1 MKHSWSVYTAAS
13 GEQFCMSRDSC
24 PWAGQK
30 FNENPNIKKLDPDPK
45 NLCISQITKYN
56 NKNCRKT
63 QNKIL
68 HSISPFQ
75 KIKKDEQLIQ
85 KASLYWM
92 FKRLAGYFVTG
103 SNCVCQGSIFCMP
116 REQMCMPGKQIC
128 MPGEQLLYACGA
140 ILYAQEAI

>member
-45 NLCISQITKYN
+45 DLCISQITKSN
-56 NKNCRKT
+56 NKNCIKNST
-63 QNKIL
+63 ENFALHFPLSKNKKRRTINSK
-68 HSISPFQ
+68 SITLLDVQASGRIFR
-75 KIKKDEQLIQ
+75 DGEQL
-85 KASLYWM
+85 
-92 FKRLAGYFVTG
+92 R
-103 SNCVCQGSIFCMP
+103 
-116 REQMCMPGKQIC
+116 MPGKQFLYAQ
-128 MPGEQLLYACGA
+128 GANVYAREANLYARRAFVYACGA